1 MTRTDTRS
9 PLSRLRL
16 WLWLAIGLVALAGGV
31 LLAMRLTGTPGAS
44 PGSVGT
50 QAPPDIGS
58 RFSLVDR
65 NGKPVTPE
73 TLKGTPYAIFF
84 GFTRCPDVCPTTL
97 SRMAHLRKAMG
108 ADGEKFRIVFVSVDS
123 GHDKPADVGAYV
135 DLFGTPILGLTGS
148 EAQIAQAAKSFRVFF
163 QKVPVD
169 GGDYTIDHS
178 AFVILMDR
186 EGRFRSLLSD
196 RDSEAS
202 ALAELRGLV
211 A

>member
-1 MTRTDTRS
+1 MADTDPR
-9 PLSRLRL
+9 RLARIRL
-16 WLWLAIGLVALAGGV
+16 WLWLLVALAALGLGI
-31 LLAMRLTGTPGAS
+31 LLALRFVTQGPPQVIAGA
-44 PGSVGT
+44 PADVG
-50 QAPPDIGS
+50 
-58 RFSLVDR
+58 RHFSLVDR
-65 NGKPVTPE
+65 DGKPVTAQ

-84 GFTRCPDVCPTTL
+84 GFTRCPDICPTTL

-108 ADGEKFRIVFVSVDS
+108 KDGDKFRIVFVSVDS

-148 EAQIAQAAKSFRVFF
+148 PTQIADAAKSFRVFY
-163 QKVPVD
+163 QKIPLE

-186 EGRFRSLLSD
+186 DGRLQSLLSD
-196 RDSEAS
+196 QDSEDA
-202 ALAELRGLV
+202 ALAELRRLI

>member
-1 MTRTDTRS
+1 MADTDPR
-9 PLSRLRL
+9 RLARIRL
-16 WLWLAIGLVALAGGV
+16 WLWLLVALAALGLGI
-31 LLAMRLTGTPGAS
+31 LLALRFVTQGPPQVIAGA
-44 PGSVGT
+44 PADVG
-50 QAPPDIGS
+50 QH
-58 RFSLVDR
+58 FSLVDR
-65 NGKPVTPE
+65 DGKPVTAQ

-84 GFTRCPDVCPTTL
+84 GFTRCPDICPTTL

-108 ADGEKFRIVFVSVDS
+108 ADGDKFRIVFVSVDS

-148 EAQIAQAAKSFRVFF
+148 PTQIADAAKSFRVFY
-163 QKVPVD
+163 QKIPLE

-186 EGRFRSLLSD
+186 DGRLQSLLSD
-196 RDSEAS
+196 QDSEDA
-202 ALAELRGLV
+202 ALAELRRLI